1 MKRYV
6 ALLKPDGA
14 PGDPEAWRL
23 VREGFAPLALAF
35 PVPWLLIKRL
45 WLAAL
50 VAFIAPFAVGYLF
63 GPTAGLVA
71 NIATGIAVAV
81 EGRNWRIM
89 KWERRGWCYVSG
101 YFAHDR
107 AEAEDRLAMLAAEL
121 ANGATAPL
129 PGPVAPTVPA
139 TDSVARMRFSDR
151 RNRRLNEFYGPPA
164 PDGARA

>member
-14 PGDPEAWRL
+14 PDDPDAWRL

-50 VAFIAPFAVGYLF
+50 VAFAVPFAVALAF

-71 NIATGIAVAV
+71 NIATGVAVAV
-81 EGRNWRIM
+81 EGRSWRIM
-89 KWERRGWCYVSG
+89 KWERLGWRYVSG
-101 YFAHDR
+101 YLAHDR
-107 AEAEDRLAMLAAEL
+107 AEAEDRLAMLAVEL
-121 ANGATAPL
+121 ANDAKAPL
-129 PGPVAPTVPA
+129 SEPAVPIVPA
-139 TDSVARMRFSDR
+139 TDPIERMRFSDR
-151 RNRRLNEFYGPPA
+151 RNRRLDEFYGPPA
-164 PDGARA
+164 PDGARV